1 MGKSR
6 RNRAG
11 IAQRRDPLAKPV
23 KAPSDPELA
32 ALREAKIIPVINDLQ
47 NPDPKSRSAAAVAVA
62 NIIQDTKCRKLLL
75 REQIVHIILT
85 QTLTD
90 AALQSRAAGWCILQ
104 GLVLEE
110 EDDFC
115 VHLFRS
121 DILPAIGHA
130 AKNISDKLS
139 SPGAGSS
146 KLSPPEMP
154 LVFGISAALITLL
167 TALAEAADDILEA
180 ISSNTTII
188 DFLFVFV
195 AQDVLV
201 VQANTDDAE
210 SDGISSLRGV
220 ALACLMLLT
229 EENGNLA
236 KKIVTNSRCYQAMSS
251 LKNQVDGDGV
261 LACAT
266 LHNVFSALEGLKD
279 APNVTGADDSLLIP
293 TLTKAIATIQ
303 PDQQAA
309 NGSQGRSN
317 PLKMQRLALETL
329 ASIGTTLNSA
339 NVDTPVPAKPD
350 AEEPKDDEDMDDA
363 DAGGSG
369 AEDEEGDDDDEMDQD
384 AMEADMEMV
393 TGVDGDDDKANIDD
407 MPVLKALLQTALP
420 KLIRISSFQPTNN
433 DSLQLHGLALS
444 ALNNIAWS
452 VSLVDFS
459 VDQNAGIQKAWAPV
473 GRTLWEQVITPIL
486 SSDTA
491 DVNLATQVTGLAWAV
506 SRSLGGSTPLKGDEH
521 RKFIS
526 LYQATKSMDPQ
537 DSEDPFQRL
546 GVKCVGVLG
555 QLAADPAPASLNR
568 EIGTFLI
575 TILAGLP
582 DTPAADAV
590 EALNQVFDIY
600 SSEEFAYDGEVFWKG
615 NFLNQL
621 EAVLPK
627 ARAMVKSVDKKTQPE
642 LRARADEAVMNL
654 GRFLAYKKKNK
665 PDDVNGS

>member
-11 IAQRRDPLAKPV
+11 TSQRRDPLAKPV

-121 DILPAIGHA
+121 DILPAIAHA
-130 AKNISDKLS
+130 AKNVSDKLS
-139 SPGAGSS
+139 SLGAGSS
-146 KLSPPEMP
+146 EFSPPEMP
-154 LVFGISAALITLL
+154 LVFGISASLITLL
-167 TALAEAADDILEA
+167 TTLAEAADDILEA

-188 DFLFVFV
+188 DFLFVLV

-201 VQANTDDAE
+201 APANTDDAE
-210 SDGISSLRGV
+210 SNGISSLRDV

-236 KKIVTNSRCYQAMSS
+236 KKIVTNSKCYQAMSS
-251 LKNQVDGDGV
+251 LKNHATGEGV

-293 TLTKAIATIQ
+293 TLTKTIATIQ

-309 NGSQGRSN
+309 NGN
-317 PLKMQRLALETL
+317 
-329 ASIGTTLNSA
+329 
-339 NVDTPVPAKPD
+339 
-350 AEEPKDDEDMDDA
+350 
-363 DAGGSG
+363 
-369 AEDEEGDDDDEMDQD
+369 
-384 AMEADMEMV
+384 
-393 TGVDGDDDKANIDD
+393 
-407 MPVLKALLQTALP
+407 
-420 KLIRISSFQPTNN
+420 
-433 DSLQLHGLALS
+433 
-444 ALNNIAWS
+444 
-452 VSLVDFS
+452 
-459 VDQNAGIQKAWAPV
+459 QNAGIQKAWAPV

-526 LYQATKSMDPQ
+526 LYQATKSMEPQ

-575 TILAGLP
+575 TLLTGLP

-600 SSEEFAYDGEVFWKG
+600 SSEGFAYDGEVFWKD

-621 EAVLPK
+621 ELVLPK